1 MKLSIIIPAYNEADN
16 IGATVQEVGRSL
28 SALSGDGLQ
37 YEIIIIDD
45 SSTDDTLACA
55 EGLSNDMVRVI
66 RLSRRSGSHIALR
79 VGLDVAMG
87 EAAICLAA
95 DGQDDPRTL
104 ATMIAEWGKG
114 KDIVWALRKNR
125 QQESLA
131 QKLFAKAF
139 YCLLGW
145 FGGGGAEIDLSRA
158 DFYLLD
164 RKVINAV
171 KACRERNTSLFGL
184 LVWLG
189 FNQGSVEYERRPRR
203 SGGSKWNFKSRL
215 LLAKDWII
223 AFSGLPLKLM
233 TALGFCIAGLGFLYA
248 AFVAVRNIMYGS
260 PLLGWS
266 SVITAILLLG
276 GGQIMMLGI
285 IGEYLWRTL
294 DESRNR
300 PTYFIEKDT
309 SGGSDSANP
318 SLARRR
324 MDFGSIAPEA
334 AKQEA
339 QASAVTKAGQC

>member
-16 IGATVQEVGRSL
+16 IEATVHEVGRSL
-28 SALSGDGLQ
+28 AALPGEVLQ

-45 SSTDDTLACA
+45 NSTDDTLLCA
-55 EGLSNDMVRVI
+55 ENLANHGVRAI

-87 EAAICLAA
+87 DAAICLSA
-95 DGQDDPRTL
+95 DGQDDPHTL
-104 ATMIAEWGKG
+104 AAMISEWRKG
-114 KDIVWALRKNR
+114 KDIVWALRKTR
-125 QQESLA
+125 EHEPFA
-131 QKLFAKAF
+131 QKLFAQAF
-139 YCLLGW
+139 YRLLGW
-145 FGGGGAEIDLSRA
+145 FGGGGTEIDLSRA

-189 FNQGSVEYERRPRR
+189 FKQGYVEYERRPRR
-203 SGGSKWNFKSRL
+203 FGGSKWNFKSRL
-215 LLAKDWII
+215 NLAKDWII

-248 AFVAVRNIMYGS
+248 AFVAVRNIMFGS
-260 PLLGWS
+260 PLMGWP

-300 PTYFIEKDT
+300 PTYFVEKDN
-309 SGGSDSANP
+309 GGLDGGNP
-318 SLARRR
+318 SLGRRCL
-324 MDFGSIAPEA
+324 DFGSIAPEA

-339 QASAVTKAGQC
+339 KEQGVTKAEQC

>member
-1 MKLSIIIPAYNEADN
+1 MNLSIIIPAYNEADN
-16 IGATVQEVGRSL
+16 IGATIQEIRHSL
-28 SALSGDGLQ
+28 AVLPGGALTA
-37 YEIIIIDD
+37 EIIIVDD
-45 SSTDDTLACA
+45 NSTDDTLAFTEKLA
-55 EGLSNDMVRVI
+55 GHGVRTI

-87 EAAICLAA
+87 DAAICLAA
-95 DGQDDPRTL
+95 DGQDDPQTL
-104 ATMIAEWGKG
+104 VAMVSEWRSG
-114 KDIVWALRKNR
+114 KDIVWALRQNR
-125 QQESLA
+125 ENESFG
-131 QKLFAKAF
+131 QKLFAKVF
-139 YCLLGW
+139 YRLLGW
-145 FGGGGAEIDLSRA
+145 FGGGDAQIDLSRA

-189 FNQGSVEYERRPRR
+189 FNQGYVEYERRPRR
-203 SGGSKWNFKSRL
+203 AGGSKWNFKSRL
-215 LLAKDWII
+215 HLAKDWII

-233 TALGFCIAGLGFLYA
+233 TMLGFCIAGLGFLYA
-248 AFVAVRNIMYGS
+248 AFVAVRNIMFGS
-260 PLLGWS
+260 PLIGWP

-309 SGGSDSANP
+309 CGADSANP

-324 MDFGSIAPEA
+324 MDFGSIAPDRI
-334 AKQEA
+334 KQEVEA
-339 QASAVTKAGQC
+339 VSAGTSEQC